1 MTYALIA
8 SRTATLM
15 AIMTK
20 KNFPIALSPADP
32 NAKQQE

>member
-1 MTYALIA
+1 MIYALIA

-15 AIMTK
+15 AIMTR
-20 KNFPIALSPADP
+20 KNFPIVLPPTDP